1 MPKLMGVDDEEDVR
15 EYLKN
20 YFRRRKIDVVTADSG
35 EEALRLLKDMNPD
48 LVLLDIR
55 MGGIDGIETLRRMRE
70 AGKDTKVIMV
80 TGVEEQKILD
90 RLSEFNVLACV
101 HKPLMLDELEKQV
114 LQRIVVDP

>member
-1 MPKLMGVDDEEDVR
+1 
-15 EYLKN
+15 
-20 YFRRRKIDVVTADSG
+20 
-35 EEALRLLKDMNPD
+35 
-48 LVLLDIR
+48 
-55 MGGIDGIETLRRMRE
+55 MRE